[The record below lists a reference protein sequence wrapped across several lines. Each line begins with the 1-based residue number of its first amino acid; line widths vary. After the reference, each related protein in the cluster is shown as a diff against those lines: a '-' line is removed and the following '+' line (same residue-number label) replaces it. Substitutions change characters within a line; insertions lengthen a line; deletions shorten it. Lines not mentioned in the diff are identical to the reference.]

1 MMLFARETMRIG
13 RRKGPFLA
21 NAVNEVDSGR
31 EEEEREEWREDGR
44 ESEERE
50 DTKTINNQNNKPP
63 EPVYCTATHD
73 TLPTLNPKPSG
84 SSVKTL
90 HPTKQYTASEA
101 AHPSAHPHSRIQ
113 TNTTGTRCM
122 MRCVIDVI
130 SVCAHAH
137 VRERRD
143 CYP

>member
-1 MMLFARETMRIG
+1 M
-13 RRKGPFLA
+13 A
-21 NAVNEVDSGR
+21 NAVNEVDSER
-31 EEEEREEWREDGR
+31 EGEEEREEWREDGR

-90 HPTKQYTASEA
+90 HLQSSIYYRKRSRTPFRTPTFTYTDEY
-101 AHPSAHPHSRIQ
+101 
-113 TNTTGTRCM
+113 NGDKVYDEMCN
-122 MRCVIDVI
+122 
-130 SVCAHAH
+130 
-137 VRERRD
+137 
-143 CYP
+143 

>member
-31 EEEEREEWREDGR
+31 EGEEEREEWREHGR

-50 DTKTINNQNNKPP
+50 NTKTTNNQNNKPP

-90 HPTKQYTASEA
+90 HPTKQYLLPQAK
-101 AHPSAHPHSRIQ
+101 PHTLPHTHIHVYRRIQ
-113 TNTTGTRCM
+113 
-122 MRCVIDVI
+122 
-130 SVCAHAH
+130 
-137 VRERRD
+137 REQGV
-143 CYP
+143 